1 MSDPD
6 GAKLTVVMVQ
16 ISSAGHELDSWEVGL
31 SRLKLGKLRKPTL
44 DRGKEATG
52 KANSPTPNSIE
63 AQEGDAGNKAE
74 LGKQAVRGE
83 KSMG

>member
-6 GAKLTVVMVQ
+6 GAKLTVVIKQ
-16 ISSAGHELDSWEVGL
+16 ILSAEHELDDWEVGL

-52 KANSPTPNSIE
+52 KANSLTPSSIE

-83 KSMG
+83 KTMG